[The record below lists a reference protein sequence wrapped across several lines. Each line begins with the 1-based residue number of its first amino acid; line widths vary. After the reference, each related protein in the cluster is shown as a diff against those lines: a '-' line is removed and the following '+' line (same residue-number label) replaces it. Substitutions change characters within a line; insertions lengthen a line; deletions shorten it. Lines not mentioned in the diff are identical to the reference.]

1 MKIKIYRQD
10 DTILTEVTVLED
22 SVISNEIRGEHTL
35 SLSFSITEYV
45 EIPEGAYVIL
55 NGTTYTLLS
64 QSRVTMN
71 NTRSNEVTAVFEAA
85 QAMLS
90 SIRMRNPDDGTL
102 SFPYTATA
110 GDHLALIIANLNRYS
125 NSNEWTVG
133 ECVDDGTVKFLQ
145 YDYVSCLDALN
156 SIADIFGTEWEISGT
171 TVSLHKV
178 EYNISSPLELEY
190 GKMKGLRPGIARET
204 AARPLTRI
212 YTQGGSRNI
221 DVSQY
226 GSAILLLP
234 KSATFKYDGSKF
246 EDEAGFDSDK
256 ARTYTTDSG
265 GTYISSAK
273 NASRLVN
280 EGVIDCT
287 DIYPSATH
295 SVIGFDYGETVPSW
309 VTLNVPE
316 NLDYSQYVILG
327 ELPTVTF
334 QNGNL
339 QGKTFEIRRNQDGSL
354 AISKE
359 YTELGAFVGW
369 KFMIASVIENGMRL
383 PDLQSGMVP
392 ENGDTCRVFGVQLP
406 AEYICDNENK
416 TGASWDMLRRGITYL
431 YEYEDSI
438 FSLKVEIDPI
448 WARTNWDYAVQK
460 FRIGGYVKYINSSW
474 AQGGVMLR
482 IQSIRQGVSNPYSIE
497 IELGNGIVG
506 GGILKGLEDK
516 ISRQAG
522 SLSEQENSQKTLE
535 YNVSNIGGN
544 FVTLDTE
551 QTITAKKTFAG
562 DVVLGGQ
569 RQDGS
574 YGRAFVPSHAGPGV
588 YDLYISNAPIAGEAP
603 SGGSGGID
611 ETELWSILGASGTQQ
626 IDASHMSNALAGYA
640 TQLWVEGRG
649 YLTSSALTPYATKE
663 WVEQQGY
670 LTEDDLGSLEGYVT
684 LDTAQTVTGAKTFSA
699 LLTASGGISGSNADL
714 TGYLSAAK
722 LYVPSYNGN
731 KVYDLYV
738 SDEPIA
744 GEAPS
749 GSGGLDEAE
758 LWSILTDGGSGER
771 IVRAHLPLDV
781 VYEEDLSGFLTSVS
795 LSTISDLNAGW
806 DGLLKAAPDYYS
818 KAEVGELLEGYVTLA
833 TAQTVSGKKTFTA
846 LLTASGGISGS
857 NADLAGYLS
866 AAKLYVPSY
875 NGNKVYDLYVSN
887 EPIAGEAPSEGG
899 GGLDEA
905 ELWAILGDDG
915 TEKISAG
922 HLPALS
928 SLSGSLDIGRVSG
941 LGSGWADVLD
951 AAVPSWI
958 VSVQSSGTGNA
969 YTSHAIAGGVLT
981 LVKGATFLTSVPQ
994 ATDSSYGGFR
1004 TGYSGVSARNYSVQL
1019 DSSGRAYVYVP
1030 WNNTTY
1036 TLSSFGITATADE
1049 INKLDGAGTLIHSGN
1064 YTSYS
1069 YPTTIALISGLH
1081 SSWDALLK
1089 ASPSAY
1095 VTRWPSFSEVSGRP
1109 TTIDGYG
1116 ITDAYTKAE
1125 IHDMLDGYVTLS
1137 TVQTVSGKKTFTALL
1152 TASDGVQIGDASDY
1166 GWYIGTGTRISAG
1179 ISAARGVNVG
1189 NLLVSNLWADY
1200 TKVPT
1205 NGIYS
1210 KGDIW
1215 TGGRLYVPSFQG
1227 NNVYDLYISNAP
1239 VAGET
1244 PSGSSGIDEAELWSI
1259 LTDNAG
1265 GERIAKAHLPLDTV
1279 YDADLDG
1286 YITSVSLAT
1295 ISDLNSGWDALLKAA
1310 PSAYVTR
1317 WPTAAEVGA
1326 LTQGAADGRYAY
1338 KGGSN
1343 ATGTWPISVSGNAAS
1358 ATKAGYI
1365 TPRQFGNQGTVGALK
1380 SSILSAMGDGNLLMY
1395 PGQSYITSGS
1405 NVATIMNNWSN
1416 DGFSIPAGSQTML
1429 LRLDNYQS
1437 STYGVF
1443 LVSGYLGSFY
1453 RLLREDSST
1462 WAGPYT
1468 LLDTGNY
1475 TSHLDGRY
1483 LLKSTYTA
1491 ADVLAKIK
1499 TVDGAGSGLDA
1510 DLLDGVQL
1518 TSLASAHHYLTNAGR
1533 TTGYYKILINST
1545 APWMLYFRIRLYQSY
1560 NYYDIDISGYNYHS
1574 EETNYSWYMPKA
1586 KLVSSNV
1593 DSVKVYFG
1601 HDSANKLWVAVPA
1614 QQYTGLAIYDVVNG
1628 YYEISKFNAFTISYV
1643 SSLSGTT
1650 DSTQTCYRGAS
1661 INDNVASA
1669 TKLQTSRTL
1678 WGRPF
1683 DGMENV
1689 SGDMTGVGSFTGVG
1703 WFKYGASD
1711 ESDAAY
1717 GKYHRLNLGYHGI
1730 DHTDF
1735 YEQVFNFYSNGGGT
1749 TWAKIG
1755 STNYFNGNVGIGT
1768 TSPAYKLD
1776 VAGTLRA
1783 TSITASGLVKAGGGV
1798 QVGNMADYGWYI
1810 GTGTRISAG
1819 ISAARGVNVGNLLV
1833 SNLWADYTK
1842 VPANGIY
1849 SKGDIWTGGRLYV
1862 PSYSGNQVYDLYIS
1876 NAPVS
1881 GEAPSGIDETELW
1894 DILSDGG
1901 SGERIAKAHM
1911 PSDVLYTDDIQPL
1924 WYGRISSTGATAKR
1938 GGTGTIE
1945 VSRYATGRYRI
1956 TGAPNT
1962 ATVIAVPLSY
1972 TVGSDVSTTPQR
1984 SSIVVTRTSQ
1994 FFEVNVYNMS
2004 DSYYNSYFYLL
2015 ILS

>member
-1 MKIKIYRQD
+1 MQSPFSESWSK
-10 DTILTEVTVLED
+10 L
-22 SVISNEIRGEHTL
+22 SVGAL
-35 SLSFSITEYV
+35 SSY
-45 EIPEGAYVIL
+45 
-55 NGTTYTLLS
+55 LLS
-64 QSRVTMN
+64 QVDEKYESLVHTHDNLSILNKFSVDSSGRLLFDG
-71 NTRSNEVTAVFEAA
+71 EAVGG
-85 QAMLS
+85 
-90 SIRMRNPDDGTL
+90 DGGIT
-102 SFPYTATA
+102 
-110 GDHLALIIANLNRYS
+110 D
-125 NSNEWTVG
+125 
-133 ECVDDGTVKFLQ
+133 
-145 YDYVSCLDALN
+145 
-156 SIADIFGTEWEISGT
+156 ISG
-171 TVSLHKV
+171 L
-178 EYNISSPLELEY
+178 
-190 GKMKGLRPGIARET
+190 
-204 AARPLTRI
+204 
-212 YTQGGSRNI
+212 
-221 DVSQY
+221 
-226 GSAILLLP
+226 
-234 KSATFKYDGSKF
+234 
-246 EDEAGFDSDK
+246 
-256 ARTYTTDSG
+256 
-265 GTYISSAK
+265 
-273 NASRLVN
+273 
-280 EGVIDCT
+280 
-287 DIYPSATH
+287 
-295 SVIGFDYGETVPSW
+295 
-309 VTLNVPE
+309 VTL
-316 NLDYSQYVILG
+316 
-327 ELPTVTF
+327 
-334 QNGNL
+334 
-339 QGKTFEIRRNQDGSL
+339 
-354 AISKE
+354 A
-359 YTELGAFVGW
+359 
-369 KFMIASVIENGMRL
+369 
-383 PDLQSGMVP
+383 
-392 ENGDTCRVFGVQLP
+392 
-406 AEYICDNENK
+406 
-416 TGASWDMLRRGITYL
+416 
-431 YEYEDSI
+431 
-438 FSLKVEIDPI
+438 
-448 WARTNWDYAVQK
+448 
-460 FRIGGYVKYINSSW
+460 
-474 AQGGVMLR
+474 
-482 IQSIRQGVSNPYSIE
+482 
-497 IELGNGIVG
+497 
-506 GGILKGLEDK
+506 
-516 ISRQAG
+516 
-522 SLSEQENSQKTLE
+522 
-535 YNVSNIGGN
+535 
-544 FVTLDTE
+544 TE

-588 YDLYISNAPIAGEAP
+588 YDLYINSEPIAGEIP
-603 SGGSGGID
+603 SGSGGID
-611 ETELWSILGASGTQQ
+611 ETELWSILGTSGTQQ
-626 IDASHMSNALAGYA
+626 IDASHMSSALAGYA
-640 TQLWVEGRG
+640 TQQWVQQQG

-670 LTEDDLGSLEGYVT
+670 LTEDDLGSLDGYVT
-684 LDTAQTVTGAKTFSA
+684 LATAQTVTGAKTFAA
-699 LLTASGGISGSNADL
+699 LLTASAGISSTDADL
-714 TGYLSAAK
+714 SGYLSAAK

-738 SDEPIA
+738 SNEPIA

-749 GSGGLDEAE
+749 GGSGLDEAE

-771 IVRAHLPLDV
+771 IVRAHLPLDA

-795 LSTISDLNAGW
+795 LATISDLNAGW
-806 DGLLKAAPDYYS
+806 DVLLKAAPDFYS
-818 KAEVGELLEGYVTLA
+818 KAEVGELLAGYVTLA
-833 TAQTVSGKKTFTA
+833 TAQTVSGKKTFSA

-1125 IHDMLDGYVTLS
+1125 IHNMLDGYVTLS

-1152 TASDGVQIGDASDY
+1152 TASGGITGATFSISGSVGQMLLYNNTSKNDKRLTLYSQSNYAAIYNITYDGSTISDLVLGNNDNALYFDA
-1166 GWYIGTGTRISAG
+1166 
-1179 ISAARGVNVG
+1179 SAAR
-1189 NLLVSNLWADY
+1189 W
-1200 TKVPT
+1200 
-1205 NGIYS
+1205 GIGTTSPAY
-1210 KGDIW
+1210 KLDVAGTLRATDIVAS
-1215 TGGRLYVPSFQG
+1215 GRLYVPSYSG
-1227 NNVYDLYISNAP
+1227 NQVYDLYISNAP
-1239 VAGET
+1239 VSGEA

-1265 GERIAKAHLPLDTV
+1265 GERIAKAHLPLDVV
-1279 YDADLDG
+1279 YDADLSDFL
-1286 YITSVSLAT
+1286 TSVSLAT

-1326 LTQGAADGRYAY
+1326 LTQSAADSRYMQIGTAGYDTAY
-1338 KGGSN
+1338 KRNIVINGTTYSVFGISSDSMGSICVP
-1343 ATGTWPISVSGNAAS
+1343 TT
-1358 ATKAGYI
+1358 AG
-1365 TPRQFGNQGTVGALK
+1365 
-1380 SSILSAMGDGNLLMY
+1380 
-1395 PGQSYITSGS
+1395 TSGQ
-1405 NVATIMNNWSN
+1405 W
-1416 DGFSIPAGSQTML
+1416 
-1429 LRLDNYQS
+1429 
-1437 STYGVF
+1437 
-1443 LVSGYLGSFY
+1443 
-1453 RLLREDSST
+1453 
-1462 WAGPYT
+1462 
-1468 LLDTGNY
+1468 
-1475 TSHLDGRY
+1475 
-1483 LLKSTYTA
+1483 LKSTGGTPVWA
-1491 ADVLAKIK
+1491 N
-1499 TVDGAGSGLDA
+1499 DGAGSGLDA
-1510 DLLDGVQL
+1510 DLLDGTHKSGLLTAVTSTSTTNLSVTVGGTVKSVADLYATFLEGKTLAETRRGMSFL
-1518 TSLASAHHYLTNAGR
+1518 TSQFTAAGWYRVFTSAETNVVYSNEVILHIGR
-1533 TTGYYKILINST
+1533 TYASFKNEHYSFSICVGYNGDISITQLSGVMGGHLITKIRVVWDNSQV
-1545 APWMLYFRIRLYQSY
+1545 FH
-1560 NYYDIDISGYNYHS
+1560 IDIYSAASSNNDPYGVTGQGYGTFTAFTPNAAIPSGYTAY
-1574 EETNYSWYMPKA
+1574 EFTT
-1586 KLVSSNV
+1586 V
-1593 DSVKVYFG
+1593 DGCKSDRGFSG
-1601 HDSANKLWVAVPA
+1601 A
-1614 QQYTGLAIYDVVNG
+1614 
-1628 YYEISKFNAFTISYV
+1628 
-1643 SSLSGTT
+1643 LSGNAT
-1650 DSTQTCYRGAS
+1650 
-1661 INDNVASA
+1661 SA

-1703 WFKYGASD
+1703 QFKYGASD
-1711 ESDAAY
+1711 ESDATY
-1717 GKYHRLNLGYHGI
+1717 GKYHRLNLGYHSI

-1755 STNYFNGNVGIGT
+1755 STNYFSGNVGIGT

-1776 VAGTLRA
+1776 VAGSIRA
-1783 TSITASGLVKAGGGV
+1783 TSYVYASQLFF
-1798 QVGNMADYGWYI
+1798 
-1810 GTGTRISAG
+1810 
-1819 ISAARGVNVGNLLV
+1819 
-1833 SNLWADYTK
+1833 
-1842 VPANGIY
+1842 ANGNARLVHDSSSDATWIQGVAGKSMRLSGASATDLPDLY
-1849 SKGDIWTGGRLYV
+1849 MLADITRVSGDFVAGGRLYV
-1862 PSYSGNQVYDLYIS
+1862 PSYSGNKVYDLYIS

-1972 TVGSDVSTTPQR
+1972 TAGADVSTTPQR
-1984 SSIVVTRTSQ
+1984 SSVVITRTSE
-1994 FFEVNVYNMS
+1994 FFEVNIYNMS

>member
-190 GKMKGLRPGIARET
+190 GKMKGLRPGIVRET

-334 QNGNL
+334 QSGNL

-460 FRIGGYVKYINSSW
+460 FRIGGYIKYINSSW

-522 SLSEQENSQKTLE
+522 SLSEQESSQKTLE

-551 QTITAKKTFAG
+551 QTVTAKKTFAG

-588 YDLYISNAPIAGEAP
+588 YDLYISSEPIAGEIP
-603 SGGSGGID
+603 SGSGGID

-626 IDASHMSNALAGYA
+626 IDASHMSSALAGYA
-640 TQLWVEGRG
+640 TQQWVEGRG

-731 KVYDLYV
+731 KIYDLYV
-738 SDEPIA
+738 SNEPIA

-749 GSGGLDEAE
+749 GGSGLDEAE

-771 IVRAHLPLDV
+771 IVRAHLPLDA

-795 LSTISDLNAGW
+795 LATISDLNAGW
-806 DGLLKAAPDYYS
+806 DALLKAAPDFYS
-818 KAEVGELLEGYVTLA
+818 KAEVSELLAGYVTLA
-833 TAQTVSGKKTFTA
+833 TAQTVSGKKTFSA

-1179 ISAARGVNVG
+1179 ISTARGVNVG
-1189 NLLVSNLWADY
+1189 NLLVSNL
-1200 TKVPT
+1200 
-1205 NGIYS
+1205 
-1210 KGDIW
+1210 
-1215 TGGRLYVPSFQG
+1215 
-1227 NNVYDLYISNAP
+1227 
-1239 VAGET
+1239 
-1244 PSGSSGIDEAELWSI
+1244 
-1259 LTDNAG
+1259 
-1265 GERIAKAHLPLDTV
+1265 
-1279 YDADLDG
+1279 
-1286 YITSVSLAT
+1286 
-1295 ISDLNSGWDALLKAA
+1295 
-1310 PSAYVTR
+1310 
-1317 WPTAAEVGA
+1317 
-1326 LTQGAADGRYAY
+1326 
-1338 KGGSN
+1338 
-1343 ATGTWPISVSGNAAS
+1343 
-1358 ATKAGYI
+1358 
-1365 TPRQFGNQGTVGALK
+1365 
-1380 SSILSAMGDGNLLMY
+1380 
-1395 PGQSYITSGS
+1395 
-1405 NVATIMNNWSN
+1405 
-1416 DGFSIPAGSQTML
+1416 
-1429 LRLDNYQS
+1429 
-1437 STYGVF
+1437 
-1443 LVSGYLGSFY
+1443 
-1453 RLLREDSST
+1453 
-1462 WAGPYT
+1462 
-1468 LLDTGNY
+1468 
-1475 TSHLDGRY
+1475 
-1483 LLKSTYTA
+1483 
-1491 ADVLAKIK
+1491 
-1499 TVDGAGSGLDA
+1499 
-1510 DLLDGVQL
+1510 
-1518 TSLASAHHYLTNAGR
+1518 
-1533 TTGYYKILINST
+1533 
-1545 APWMLYFRIRLYQSY
+1545 
-1560 NYYDIDISGYNYHS
+1560 
-1574 EETNYSWYMPKA
+1574 
-1586 KLVSSNV
+1586 
-1593 DSVKVYFG
+1593 
-1601 HDSANKLWVAVPA
+1601 
-1614 QQYTGLAIYDVVNG
+1614 
-1628 YYEISKFNAFTISYV
+1628 
-1643 SSLSGTT
+1643 
-1650 DSTQTCYRGAS
+1650 
-1661 INDNVASA
+1661 
-1669 TKLQTSRTL
+1669 
-1678 WGRPF
+1678 
-1683 DGMENV
+1683 
-1689 SGDMTGVGSFTGVG
+1689 
-1703 WFKYGASD
+1703 
-1711 ESDAAY
+1711 
-1717 GKYHRLNLGYHGI
+1717 
-1730 DHTDF
+1730 
-1735 YEQVFNFYSNGGGT
+1735 
-1749 TWAKIG
+1749 
-1755 STNYFNGNVGIGT
+1755 
-1768 TSPAYKLD
+1768 
-1776 VAGTLRA
+1776 
-1783 TSITASGLVKAGGGV
+1783 
-1798 QVGNMADYGWYI
+1798 
-1810 GTGTRISAG
+1810 
-1819 ISAARGVNVGNLLV
+1819 
-1833 SNLWADYTK
+1833 
-1842 VPANGIY
+1842 
-1849 SKGDIWTGGRLYV
+1849 
-1862 PSYSGNQVYDLYIS
+1862 
-1876 NAPVS
+1876 
-1881 GEAPSGIDETELW
+1881 
-1894 DILSDGG
+1894 
-1901 SGERIAKAHM
+1901 
-1911 PSDVLYTDDIQPL
+1911 
-1924 WYGRISSTGATAKR
+1924 
-1938 GGTGTIE
+1938 
-1945 VSRYATGRYRI
+1945 
-1956 TGAPNT
+1956 
-1962 ATVIAVPLSY
+1962 
-1972 TVGSDVSTTPQR
+1972 
-1984 SSIVVTRTSQ
+1984 
-1994 FFEVNVYNMS
+1994 
-2004 DSYYNSYFYLL
+2004 
-2015 ILS
+2015 